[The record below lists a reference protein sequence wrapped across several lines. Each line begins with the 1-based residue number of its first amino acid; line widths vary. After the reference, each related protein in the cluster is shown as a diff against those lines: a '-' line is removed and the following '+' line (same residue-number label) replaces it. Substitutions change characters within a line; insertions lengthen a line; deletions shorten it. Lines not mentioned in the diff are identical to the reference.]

1 MAHGM
6 VVELVGPDAIRLRS
20 DRIRDDLGELE
31 ELIDSIQKRGLLHP
45 LVLDDEGYLIAGFRR
60 YLALRFLK
68 WDAIPIVRKGNLTE
82 VERVAIEIEE
92 NTRRK
97 QFTWQEEAKGKER
110 LHSLMV
116 TAQGAPTPRSKSS
129 TGWTI
134 EDTAKLLGE
143 SKGKVVEDLRLAKY
157 ADHAVVGQRTSR
169 IEAIRTVKRM
179 EEIETMTVVA
189 AAMTAAAGVPELTPG
204 VPSAEPPPPKPGT
217 FNWGRVENINAKWG
231 VVALDKESVDLIF
244 TDPPFGIG
252 IDQARWES
260 VSNIT
265 VYKDVEQEALYTTL
279 SLVWKL
285 CYNALRPGRY
295 LFTFCPTEFTAD
307 WRKLLIDA
315 GFNVMP
321 RPLIWY
327 KLRGSLTDSF
337 TQFAPAYETFL
348 CAWKGDTRRPFGKP
362 NADVFPY
369 ARPIER
375 WHKLERAPGV
385 INDIIEATTA
395 PGETVL
401 DPFCGGGSTLAAA
414 ARNLRRFI
422 GFEIDPL
429 AWAKCVQRLTLLE
442 SGQDDLGEADSVVE
456 PESSPTGV
464 HLAGGKGAA
473 DILAD
478 MVRDTP

>member
-1 MAHGM
+1 MADDL
-6 VVELVGPDAIRLRS
+6 VLELAQPDAIKIRAG
-20 DRIRDDLGELE
+20 RIRDDLGDLQ

-45 LVLDDEGYLIAGFRR
+45 LVLDDENYIVAGFRR

-68 WDAIPIVRKGNLTE
+68 WSTIPFIRKKNLSE
-82 VERVAIEIEE
+82 VDRLAIEIEE

-110 LHSLMV
+110 LHALMV
-116 TAQGAPTPRSKSS
+116 SVHGPAIARSKSN

-134 EDTAKLLGE
+134 EDTANMLGE

-157 ADHAVVGQRTSR
+157 TEHQVVGQRQSR

-189 AAMTAAAGVPELTPG
+189 AAMTLSLTPG
-204 VPSAEPPPPKPGT
+204 QDTQPGRASVPEGT
-217 FNWGRVENINAKWG
+217 FSFGRVIQDDCVHAM
-231 VVALDKESVDLIF
+231 ESLQDDSFDLIF

-252 IDQARWES
+252 IDKARWEG
-260 VSNIT
+260 VSLQHT
-265 VYKDVEQEALYTTL
+265 YVDPDQLPLQATL
-279 SLVWKL
+279 RLMLKQAFRV
-285 CYNALRPGRY
+285 LRPGRY
-295 LFTFCPTEFTAD
+295 MFMFCPAEFTGE
-307 WRKLLIDA
+307 WRSLMAEK

-348 CAWKGDTRRPFGKP
+348 CAWKGDTRRPFSKP
-362 NADVFPY
+362 NADVFAY

-385 INDIIEATTA
+385 LNDIIETTTA
-395 PGETVL
+395 PGEIVL
-401 DPFCGGGSTLAAA
+401 DPFCGGGSTLAAS
-414 ARNLRRFI
+414 ARLLRRFL
-422 GFEIDPL
+422 GYEKDPL
-429 AWAKCVQRLTLLE
+429 SWARCVQRLTLLE
-442 SGQDDLGEADSVVE
+442 SGADDLENPLEGES
-456 PESSPTGV
+456 TGDETNNT
-464 HLAGGKGAA
+464 A
-473 DILAD
+473 
-478 MVRDTP
+478 P

>member
-1 MAHGM
+1 MASGM
-6 VVELVGPDAIRLRS
+6 VIELVGPDAIKIRAG
-20 DRIRDDLGELE
+20 RIRDDLGDLQ

-45 LVLDDEGYLIAGFRR
+45 LVLDDEGYIVAGFRR

-68 WDAIPIVRKGNLTE
+68 YDSIPTIRKSNLSE
-82 VERVAIEIEE
+82 VDRLAIEIEE

-97 QFTWQEEAKGKER
+97 QFTWQEESKGKER
-110 LHSLMV
+110 LHALMV
-116 TAQGAPTPRSKSS
+116 AANGAPTPRSKSS

-134 EDTAKLLGE
+134 DDTAKMLGE

-179 EEIETMTVVA
+179 EEIETMTIVA
-189 AAMTAAAGVPELTPG
+189 AAMTAEANTGTPG
-204 VPSAEPPPPKPGT
+204 DGDIPPPTAGT
-217 FNWGRVENINAKWG
+217 FKLGRVLNINAKLG
-231 VVALDKESVDLIF
+231 LMQLDKESVDLIY
-244 TDPPFGIG
+244 TDPPFGID

-260 VSNIT
+260 VSTFT
-265 VYKDVEQEALYTTL
+265 VYKDVEKVDL
-279 SLVWKL
+279 SDLLNLVWRQ
-285 CYNALRPGRY
+285 CHNVLRPGRY
-295 LFTFCPTEFTAD
+295 LFTFCPPEFTAD
-307 WRKLLIDA
+307 WRKLLLDC

-348 CAWKGDTRRPFGKP
+348 CAWKGDTRRPFSKP

-369 ARPIER
+369 ARPTER

-385 INDIIEATTA
+385 LNDIIEATTA
-395 PGETVL
+395 PGELVL
-401 DPFCGGGSTLAAA
+401 DPFCGGGSTLAAS
-414 ARNLRRFI
+414 ARILRRFI

-442 SGQDDLGEADSVVE
+442 SGQDDLGQEAD
-456 PESSPTGV
+456 
-464 HLAGGKGAA
+464 
-473 DILAD
+473 
-478 MVRDTP
+478 TPLDGDQTDVAQP